1 MQNREKKLLAC
12 YRQLSPEEQAAV
24 LSHVRTARI
33 AENSVRKILAS
44 FTRADSDSRA
54 GAWGEIIKVIVP

>member
-1 MQNREKKLLAC
+1 MKMSIVVTLL
-12 YRQLSPEEQAAV
+12 LAAV

-44 FTRADSDSRA
+44 VMSVNNCLVEGDKHNED
-54 GAWGEIIKVIVP
+54 